1 MKRRLTATAVA
12 ASLAVTS
19 AAPAPQAQAFDPN
32 QLARDAQMSAE
43 AAGAYIFAPV
53 DPNNPAYAMIGPSS
67 AWITRGITLLI
78 PAFLLAGAIALIVQ
92 LAKGEVTSSEL
103 SSDLTEGLKEELQK

>member
-1 MKRRLTATAVA
+1 MNRRLTAIAVA
-12 ASLAVTS
+12 GAMTLS

-78 PAFLLAGAIALIVQ
+78 PAFLLAGVIALIVQ